1 MKTEEEIQQ
10 LFEQVKH
17 LIESDEPIDNPY
29 EVQPHSFS
37 EAEHSSLLDVFP
49 DNVSDDDAD
58 DFLQRLALA
67 IGTFHRLNNPKEQPL
82 ANSKAR
88 KKLKSLR
95 NAFARSHKLYVR
107 LPDQLHRGIDI
118 ALQQVEHER
127 RIEQGGEP
135 SAFVWNPGAHYSDAT
150 ADSVYAL
157 VNQMSDM
164 VKALDL
170 RENYLKQNR
179 GGNPVGVAMSDL
191 SLKTAIAFKKCFGL
205 DPTSTA
211 EDPFELIL
219 AVAAEITGSRG
230 ASEPSVMHYVRKAI
244 QALGQLDDQ
253 NLPY

>member
-82 ANSKAR
+82 ANLKAR

-179 GGNPVGVAMSDL
+179 GGYPVGVAMSDL